1 MINQQNPRPP
11 YAVSK
16 SIGGTHNLN
25 PKKSEAIDLKL
36 PKGIDEAL
44 PKGNPEYGVKLEA
57 LRALVLKPSMN
68 LKKSLMVEEKLA
80 EPNRTHRF
88 NGFGSAAIN
97 TVSEQPSSDFD
108 RDRKPEDK
116 VELIGIK
123 KPGEHILDAILNAAS
138 SSSPANKEYKVYAP
152 RRIFPDKTK
161 LTGALDQ
168 NFQETVEKKVQ
179 RALSTINAKSNNQ
192 VDGASSF
199 VDAAKI
205 KQQVAD
211 SLAGVDGDKTL
222 NGSTDKAS
230 VNEDEIEQKAAIDK
244 PGVDKDEIEQKAAL
258 DKACEDRDGAEQ
270 EAALDKA
277 CIDKG
282 EIEQKAAVEKPTVDK
297 ESIEEQ
303 ANVSVGID
311 LTDKFSEANSEIEDR
326 VSEGVKQAI
335 SGKTDGTTAAK
346 VGDEKLSVEN
356 SDSLDQT
363 LEKQASDFR
372 DSGDAKRKKAREV
385 SVPPV
390 TQDCVKTEKVWYT
403 LGFTTRCTEYAPN
416 PKSEA
421 DHETALAERESL
433 NDQADADYN
442 AANKIDAKRE
452 ELDRSQSGYSATDA
466 LPNYSFAQDSSA
478 TISDST
484 QSDRSQQDVSQIGKN
499 HHDPYSLNHESS
511 RHRVLELSKI
521 TNYVIAEED
530 INASIGF
537 NSAAIQNIASVK
549 GSVSG
554 FPTFSVLPLTTR
566 SELINASI
574 GDQTLARQMIDQ
586 LGSSNRET
594 VVPNGIVSFGGVSIG
609 GVNAAI
615 GYKSEAYHIQSLVAG
630 RFSSAEIWSLS
641 GGFVNASIG
650 SNTISSLRLAVFE
663 GNAKTGSLDLSAN
676 AAGVIV
682 AAIGSDSSARF
693 DLASSQNVTTTGDVK
708 MHVVA
713 PGAIAA
719 SIGSDSSASTLLGSA
734 IDASANKIDVK
745 VTQVLPAI
753 AAAIGVNS
761 EAHNA
766 VAVLQPQVRVGG
778 LWEADITYGQLTAF
792 SLGADTTAINE
803 IGVISANVSGDIKQ
817 NINVGAMLAG
827 TLGLNTEATNKIGN
841 VEAPVRGSVETN
853 IDILDVNT
861 MSLGLSTGGSSKS
874 IYSRTLIGNVFGES
888 GSVRQD
894 ISIYGPI
901 VNLGIGLVIELPI
914 FGTLDLSHKGC
925 VSIGN
930 VGPSQC

>member
-1 MINQQNPRPP
+1 
-11 YAVSK
+11 
-16 SIGGTHNLN
+16 
-25 PKKSEAIDLKL
+25 
-36 PKGIDEAL
+36 
-44 PKGNPEYGVKLEA
+44 
-57 LRALVLKPSMN
+57 
-68 LKKSLMVEEKLA
+68 
-80 EPNRTHRF
+80 
-88 NGFGSAAIN
+88 
-97 TVSEQPSSDFD
+97 
-108 RDRKPEDK
+108 
-116 VELIGIK
+116 
-123 KPGEHILDAILNAAS
+123 
-138 SSSPANKEYKVYAP
+138 
-152 RRIFPDKTK
+152 
-161 LTGALDQ
+161 
-168 NFQETVEKKVQ
+168 
-179 RALSTINAKSNNQ
+179 
-192 VDGASSF
+192 
-199 VDAAKI
+199 
-205 KQQVAD
+205 
-211 SLAGVDGDKTL
+211 
-222 NGSTDKAS
+222 
-230 VNEDEIEQKAAIDK
+230 
-244 PGVDKDEIEQKAAL
+244 
-258 DKACEDRDGAEQ
+258 
-270 EAALDKA
+270 
-277 CIDKG
+277 
-282 EIEQKAAVEKPTVDK
+282 
-297 ESIEEQ
+297 
-303 ANVSVGID
+303 
-311 LTDKFSEANSEIEDR
+311 
-326 VSEGVKQAI
+326 
-335 SGKTDGTTAAK
+335 
-346 VGDEKLSVEN
+346 
-356 SDSLDQT
+356 

-372 DSGDAKRKKAREV
+372 DSGDSKRKKAREV